1 MTVSLH
7 VASKGGR
14 GTHLSCLP
22 LDPPTLLIREVPIT
36 EGACFMD
43 GTVGE
48 TLLSGH
54 PFNQN
59 TACS

>member
-7 VASKGGR
+7 VASTGGGGHASHASPWIR
-14 GTHLSCLP
+14 P
-22 LDPPTLLIREVPIT
+22 LLIMEVLIS
-36 EGACFMD
+36 EGASVID

-54 PFNQN
+54 PFNQD